1 MPLSKITDLSIT
13 DDTIKNADINSSA
26 AIAVSKLSGTM
37 PIANGGTGSTSTTYA
52 SLTANV
58 SGILPAANGGVQTF
72 SGARGLHSTTQSVGT
87 SDDTILAWNAE
98 QYDTDGYHDTS
109 TNNSRMTIP
118 SLSGS
123 AAISYVLIQ
132 ANVFWQLL
140 EDAEAYEM
148 RIFQNGTSSS
158 AYSRQVGGGNA
169 SRSGS
174 IVCSGAGVF
183 SCTAGDYFQ
192 VCLSTN
198 ATGSQI
204 ESSDNGSALGYFAS
218 FNIMRIG

>member
-1 MPLSKITDLSIT
+1 MSKIFVDQVDPKTATTLPLGTSGDTVSIPTGVTLSGAGTIT
-13 DDTIKNADINSSA
+13 ASA
-26 AIAVSKLSGTM
+26 ANLAASG
-37 PIANGGTGSTSTTYA
+37 AGGVT
-52 SLTANV
+52 
-58 SGILPAANGGVQTF
+58 GILPAANGGVQTF

-87 SDDTILAWNAE
+87 SDDTVLAWNAE
-98 QYDTDGYHDTS
+98 LYDTDGYHDTT